1 MDITTTSTITKESSE
16 FFDYLELCSNLSSLL
31 TDFSTF
37 FCWDWDDSVSFAQ
50 LIGVFVGSKIPKA
63 TKCPR
68 NIRDKSVS
76 CLVTVCIQQVLGCGA
91 EPGRRTVLFPD
102 RGCMYCVESDS
113 SRLRFSRIWTLT
125 LYQTFVTRQY
135 YIEIFKSGSV
145 FSLCLEDFQP
155 LRKSQKTG
163 ALVVLLRPWAMKWL
177 STVLGGLYFDTY
189 RFSFHSCGYCHLK
202 CVWKVYICL

>member
-125 LYQTFVTRQY
+125 LYQT
-135 YIEIFKSGSV
+135 
-145 FSLCLEDFQP
+145 
-155 LRKSQKTG
+155 
-163 ALVVLLRPWAMKWL
+163 LL
-177 STVLGGLYFDTY
+177 LGNIISKYSNLGQFFL
-189 RFSFHSCGYCHLK
+189 
-202 CVWKVYICL
+202 CVWKISSHLGNLKRLEL